1 MHSSNE
7 TKFSALLIRQ
17 DLFYLAFRPVQIFS
31 AVVAILLDI
40 IILLLLH
47 QRRCS
52 RPDLISLKNFAIGNL
67 ICAIGRFGI
76 FIHRHVVVVMQVAK
90 LQSWQCVLFFY
101 FPLETVG
108 STYVS
113 CALFVLSLERMLFFL
128 NTQLDKKIFSRL
140 SNSRL
145 TPLILLPSCAINLI
159 WVSMALI
166 KNHQVSSLCVRHEL
180 SSKVYFEIYA
190 LFKICCSFLES
201 LCYSIAFFVF
211 MSQRKIPATTTLSYI
226 RHKRERKIFFSLIA
240 VFFCSAIAQLL
251 PWLLIY
257 ITSDNPQYQTINIIS
272 YRLETFFLPFSAS
285 FFLLMHP
292 DLTNQLKHH
301 LLKIPN
307 FKKLFTT
314 TSTNRVVYIG

>member
-1 MHSSNE
+1 MHPSNE
-7 TKFSALLIRQ
+7 TQFSALLVKQ
-17 DLFYLAFRPVQIFS
+17 DITYFAFRPVQIVS
-31 AVVAILLDI
+31 AAVAILLDVG
-40 IILLLLH
+40 ILLLLH

-52 RPDLISLKNFAIGNL
+52 RPDLISLKNFATGNL

-76 FIHRHVVVVMQVAK
+76 FMHRFIVVVMQVEQ

-128 NTQLDKKIFSRL
+128 NTQLDNKIFSRL

-145 TPLILLPSCAINLI
+145 TLLILLPCCVNNLI
-159 WVSMALI
+159 WVSMALM
-166 KNHQVSSLCVRHEL
+166 KNRQVSSLCVRHEL
-180 SSKVYFEIYA
+180 SSKIYFKIYT
-190 LFKICCSFLES
+190 LFKICCSILES
-201 LCYSIAFFVF
+201 LCYIVAFFAF
-211 MSQRKIPATTTLSYI
+211 MNQRKIPTPTTLSYL
-226 RHKRERKIFFSLIA
+226 RQRRDRKIFFSLIA

-257 ITSDNPQYQTINIIS
+257 LISDNPKYRKISVIS
-272 YRLETFFLPFSAS
+272 YRLETFYLPFSAL
-285 FFLLMHP
+285 FFLSMHP
-292 DLTNQLKHH
+292 DLTSQLKHH

-314 TSTNRVVYIG
+314 SFTNRVVYIG

>member
-7 TKFSALLIRQ
+7 THVNVQSLKQ
-17 DLFYLAFRPVQIFS
+17 DISFFAFRPMQILS
-31 AVVAILLDI
+31 AVVAILLDVG
-40 IILLLLH
+40 ILLLLH

-52 RPDLISLKNFAIGNL
+52 RPDLISLKNFATGNL

-76 FIHRHVVVVMQVAK
+76 FIHRLIVVVMQVEQV
-90 LQSWQCVLFFY
+90 QSWQCVLFFY

-108 STYVS
+108 SIYVS

-128 NTQLDKKIFSRL
+128 NTQLDNKIFSRL

-145 TPLILLPSCAINLI
+145 TILILLPSCANNLI

-166 KNHQVSSLCVRHEL
+166 KNRQVSSLCVRREL
-180 SSKVYFEIYA
+180 SSKIYFKIYT

-201 LCYSIAFFVF
+201 LCYIIAFFAF
-211 MSQRKIPATTTLSYI
+211 MSQRKIPTPTTLSYL
-226 RHKRERKIFFSLIA
+226 RQRRDRKIFFSLIA

-251 PWLLIY
+251 PWMLIY
-257 ITSDNPQYQTINIIS
+257 LTTDNPQYQKINVIS
-272 YRLETFFLPFSAS
+272 YRVETFFLPFSAL

-307 FKKLFTT
+307 LKTLFTT
-314 TSTNRVVYIG
+314 TFTNRVVYIG